1 MKSEMRPW
9 EETRENNAPPRG
21 VVPVR
26 AAAAAAAPTM
36 QTVSGYYSRCLQET
50 RRPALLESRY
60 ATTSKCVD
68 AAAKDKRE
76 AKTPS
81 APSCLTTGTRLGKK
95 KRKEK
100 NKEKKRKRQ
109 EGHTRCRPDLGRAA
123 KNNRREGDSS
133 GRVYYTSINFRMETK
148 TEMEAEILAELKTG
162 PKKKMQQTGL
172 APVNDGKTAVRN
184 RPTTHDTP

>member
-9 EETRENNAPPRG
+9 EETRGNNAPPRG

-26 AAAAAAAPTM
+26 AAAAAAAAAPTM

-100 NKEKKRKRQ
+100 NKEKKEEKTRRTHKVPTRSRAGGEKQPARGGQQRQ
-109 EGHTRCRPDLGRAA
+109 SVLYIH
-123 KNNRREGDSS
+123 
-133 GRVYYTSINFRMETK
+133 
-148 TEMEAEILAELKTG
+148 
-162 PKKKMQQTGL
+162 
-172 APVNDGKTAVRN
+172 
-184 RPTTHDTP
+184 